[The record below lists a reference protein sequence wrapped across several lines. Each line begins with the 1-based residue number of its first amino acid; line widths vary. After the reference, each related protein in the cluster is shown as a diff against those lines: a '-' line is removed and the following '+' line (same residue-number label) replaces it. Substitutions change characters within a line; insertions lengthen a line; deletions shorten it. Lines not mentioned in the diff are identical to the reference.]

1 MEWPRLV
8 VTGMG
13 AITPIGLNVETFWD
27 QLLKKTSGVGRIT
40 TFDPTDMPIRIAA
53 EVKGFD
59 AIQYMRRK
67 EARRISRAAQ
77 FAVAIAQQALEDSGY
92 EITAEN
98 CTRTGVAMST
108 GGGGITDV
116 EKATLLMH
124 KKGPRSLSPFVV
136 PNIMPNA
143 VSCQISIKK
152 GIKGPVVTSV
162 AACASGNYA
171 FMDALRMLRLGEADV
186 LVVGGVESTISE
198 VAIASLARS
207 GALST
212 RNDDPEHASRPFDRD
227 RDGFVFG
234 EGGAAFIVETETH
247 ARQRGAHI
255 YAELAGGAITAD
267 AYHITAP
274 SPGGEGAARAIRNAL
289 VNAHVRPEEVDLI
302 SAHATSTILNDVSET
317 AAIKTALSAHA
328 YDVPI
333 TATKSMVGH
342 LLGGAGA
349 VAALAAVLALHRGV
363 IPPTANLE
371 NPDPQCDLDYVPGDP
386 RQKQA
391 NVALVHGFGFGGQ
404 NAVIV
409 FRRWQG

>member
-8 VTGMG
+8 VTGIG

-59 AIQYMRRK
+59 ATQYMSRK
-67 EARRISRAAQ
+67 DARRISRAAQ
-77 FAVAIAQQALEDSGY
+77 FAVAIAQQALQDSGY

-98 CTRTGVAMST
+98 CERTGVAMST

-116 EKATLLMH
+116 EKATLLMQE
-124 KKGPRSLSPFVV
+124 KGPRSLSPFVV

-171 FMDALRMLRLGEADV
+171 FMDALRMLRLGEADI

-234 EGGAAFIVETETH
+234 EGGAAFIIETEAH

-274 SPGGEGAARAIRNAL
+274 APGGEGAARAIRKAL
-289 VNAHVRPEEVDLI
+289 ADAHVRPAEVDLI
-302 SAHATSTILNDVSET
+302 SAHATSTILNDISET
-317 AAIKTALSAHA
+317 AAIKTALGAHA

-371 NPDPQCDLDYVPGDP
+371 NRDPQCDLDYVSGDP
-386 RQKQA
+386 RQEQT